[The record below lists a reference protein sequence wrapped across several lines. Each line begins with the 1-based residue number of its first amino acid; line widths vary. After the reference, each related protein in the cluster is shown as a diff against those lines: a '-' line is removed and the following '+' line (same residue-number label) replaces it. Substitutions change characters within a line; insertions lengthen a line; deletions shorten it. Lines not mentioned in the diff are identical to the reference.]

1 MAGDDGYDGK
11 VVAAGLTNGGAWVT
25 DSTKKTPDADNAQ
38 MTVRQLLCRD
48 SIPGAILI
56 AGEAGADMPVDDIS
70 IFSALSHRS
79 ELGELHNNVLIL
91 DATHYKSDSYQIDVL
106 VREASD
112 LGASGLIILNYR
124 IPIGPTAIRLANKLS
139 LPLVLISN
147 AEALKVAD
155 DFRRVIRLPFIER
168 SDAVL
173 KVAEKFKNLP
183 RANAL
188 EGALKVLAEVLNA
201 QTALLRS
208 DRSAV
213 AKSGKAEFLIPDSLQ
228 LIEVP
233 LTEETSEMTFMI
245 QPLSLA
251 PRELPGFWLAIS
263 LESPS
268 QGWKKVAGEV
278 IGFATWYFASA
289 LIAERLVQERDAR
302 FRLGVLNA
310 ISATNEHPDP
320 ALLNQL
326 GVLGWRV
333 DGWCTAIHVHLAGD
347 VDPLRVLNGT
357 PEIQHAFSDIGF
369 IGPIIE
375 RPDGWTG
382 WMIEKREPHSKSYAQ
397 LSTDFRGVL
406 EKLSLNSPGARIY
419 LGIGRPHEGIL
430 GLQNSLSEA
439 KDACTIAQLGGKNW
453 DIQHIDEMGVRRILL
468 GWYASESFSEFATTL
483 LASIRDSDSDGELL
497 HTLETY
503 LDSNCSPSDT
513 ATALNIHRNTVINR
527 VEKIRA
533 LLKVDLNEPD
543 ERLALQLAC
552 RVIKR
557 KWED

>member
-1 MAGDDGYDGK
+1 MSHSINK
-11 VVAAGLTNGGAWVT
+11 VTEKELALV
-25 DSTKKTPDADNAQ
+25 
-38 MTVRQLLCRD
+38 TVRQLLSRE
-48 SIPGAILI
+48 SI
-56 AGEAGADMPVDDIS
+56 AGATLVAGEGGADRVVEDIH

-79 ELGELHNNVLIL
+79 ELEDLTHKILIL
-91 DATHYKSDSYQIDVL
+91 DATHYTSDVYQIDVL
-106 VREASD
+106 IREAYD
-112 LGASGLIILNYR
+112 LGVAALIILNYKFAL
-124 IPIGPTAIRLANKLS
+124 GPTAIRLANKLA
-139 LPLVLISN
+139 LPLISTSGV
-147 AEALKVAD
+147 ESLKLAD
-155 DFRRVIRLPFIER
+155 DFRRVIRLPFIAR

-173 KVAEKFKNLP
+173 QVAEKFRNLP
-183 RANAL
+183 KVGTL
-188 EGALKVLAEVLNA
+188 ESALKVLAEVLDGRS
-201 QTALLRS
+201 ALLRS
-208 DRSAV
+208 NRSSFAQ
-213 AKSGKAEFLIPDSLQ
+213 SDTEPFNIPDSLE
-228 LIEVP
+228 LMDVP
-233 LTEETSEMTFMI
+233 LHESSGKITYLT

-251 PRELPGFWLAIS
+251 PRERPGFWLAIA
-263 LESPS
+263 LQTPS
-268 QGWKKVAGEV
+268 EAWIRVSKEV
-278 IGFATWYFASA
+278 MGFATWYFSSV
-289 LIAERLVQERDAR
+289 LIADRLVQERDAR

-310 ISATNEHPDP
+310 ITATKEHPDP

-333 DGWCTAIHVHLAGD
+333 DGWCTAIYVQLAGD

-357 PEIQHAFSDIGF
+357 PEIQQAFSAIGF
-369 IGPIIE
+369 VGPIIE
-375 RPDGWTG
+375 RPDGWSG
-382 WMIEKREPHSKSYAQ
+382 WMIEKTEPHSNSYAK
-397 LSTDFRGVL
+397 LASDFRKVL

-430 GLQNSLSEA
+430 GLQNSFSEA

-468 GWYASESFSEFATTL
+468 GWYASESFAEFATTL

-497 HTLETY
+497 MTLETY

-527 VEKIRA
+527 VEKLRT

-557 KWED
+557 KWEA

>member
-1 MAGDDGYDGK
+1 M
-11 VVAAGLTNGGAWVT
+11 T
-25 DSTKKTPDADNAQ
+25 DSTNKNHVADIAQ
-38 MTVRQLLCRD
+38 VTVRQLLSRE
-48 SIPGAILI
+48 SI
-56 AGEAGADMPVDDIS
+56 AGAVLVAGDAGADSLVSDIT
-70 IFSALSHRS
+70 IISALSRRS
-79 ELGELHNNVLIL
+79 ELGDLNHKILIL
-91 DATHYKSDSYQIDVL
+91 DATNYKNDTYQIDFL

-112 LGASGLIILNYR
+112 NGASGLIILNYQQVL
-124 IPIGPTAIRLANKLS
+124 GPTAIRLANKLF
-139 LPLVLISN
+139 LPLISISN
-147 AEALKVAD
+147 LEALELAD

-173 KVAEKFKNLP
+173 KVAEKFRNLP

-188 EGALKVLAEVLNA
+188 EGALKVLAEVLNGRA
-201 QTALLRS
+201 ALLRP
-208 DRSAV
+208 DRSALV
-213 AKSGKAEFLIPDSLQ
+213 QSDKLDFDIPQSLELVDVPLSETKAEFTYML
-228 LIEVP
+228 
-233 LTEETSEMTFMI
+233 

-251 PRELPGFWLAIS
+251 LRERPGFWLAIS
-263 LESPS
+263 LNSPS
-268 QGWKKVAGEV
+268 QGWKKVASEV
-278 IGFATWYFASA
+278 MGFATWYFSSA

-357 PEIQHAFSDIGF
+357 PEIQQAFSNMGF
-369 IGPIIE
+369 AGPIIE
-375 RPDGWTG
+375 RPDGWSG
-382 WMIEKREPHSKSYAQ
+382 WMVEKSEPQSKSWTKLVQ
-397 LSTDFRGVL
+397 DFREVL
-406 EKLSLNSPGARIY
+406 EKISQNSPGVRIY

-430 GLQNSLSEA
+430 GLQKSLSEA

-453 DIQHIDEMGVRRILL
+453 DTQHIDEMGVRRILL

-483 LASIRDSDSDGELL
+483 LTSIRDSDSDGELL

-527 VEKIRA
+527 VEKIRT
-533 LLKVDLNEPD
+533 LLKVDLSEPD

-552 RVIKR
+552 RVVKR
-557 KWED
+557 KWEQ